1 MEETFKHLTYNRP
14 RHLPE
19 EEIYDWERIYK
30 VIYFIVHKFEFVG
43 TNCCFLMFVYID
55 QTRPMDAKRR
65 FFEPQPNIPG
75 RRRFFDHNPAYIPR
89 DLRDPPKKSRR
100 GRLPKPV
107 TVKL

>member
-1 MEETFKHLTYNRP
+1 MGENLQSNLFHSSQ
-14 RHLPE
+14 
-19 EEIYDWERIYK
+19 IRICWHELL
-30 VIYFIVHKFEFVG
+30 FF
-43 TNCCFLMFVYID
+43 MFVYID

-65 FFEPQPNIPG
+65 FFETQQNVPG
-75 RRRFFDHNPAYIPR
+75 RRRLFDHNPAYIPR